1 MNIKQLITYAS
12 SMLLISA
19 LSTQALLP
27 ASASS
32 APEKVN
38 VQLTFNSTGLM
49 TSSQDAIIKN
59 GVSYLSSSLLTN
71 YAKLEM
77 RWDQSGNRVEFTGF
91 DKRLAIRV
99 GSHTGLLDGKTVE
112 LGAAPFLFKDELYLP
127 AKFVVTALQGGAVHW
142 ESKTRTIQAD
152 HLHRYP
158 GMSENF
164 EGTLYSLSYDTG
176 DLFVSS
182 GKENKRKVANLGT
195 GLDIVHFKF
204 EHTSQG
210 LVILRVFNVYGEPHL
225 YTDDFIL
232 LLKNGSVFRQANIGF
247 HNTFGEPALW
257 ADGKLL
263 LNDGHTLRIIED
275 GTGKVLE
282 TVHLSSLMGTSG
294 DNMVSYNVEA
304 WYPDIALIRPTDTG
318 FLTLVDRSTG
328 NQTLLYKE
336 LFKWNEQQQDE
347 VNDPM
352 FPGDHVY
359 FTGRSGDKLNF
370 NHTRGNV
377 TQKFTHTLT
386 AEK

>member
-1 MNIKQLITYAS
+1 MI
-12 SMLLISA
+12 
-19 LSTQALLP
+19 
-27 ASASS
+27 
-32 APEKVN
+32 
-38 VQLTFNSTGLM
+38 
-49 TSSQDAIIKN
+49 SSQDAIIKN

-77 RWDQSGNRVEFTGF
+77 RWNQSGNRIEFTGF
-91 DKRLAIRV
+91 DKRLVIRI
-99 GSHTGLLDGKTVE
+99 GSHTGLLDGKSVD
-112 LGAAPFLFKDELYLP
+112 LGSAPFLYKDELYLP
-127 AKFVVTALQGGAVHW
+127 AKFVVKALQGGAVHW
-142 ESKTRTIQAD
+142 DPKTRTLQAD

-164 EGTLYSLSYDTG
+164 EGALYSLSYDTG

-182 GKENKRKVANLGT
+182 GKGNKQKIANLGT

-204 EHTSQG
+204 EHTPQG
-210 LVILRVFNVYGEPHL
+210 LVVLRVFNIYGEPHL

-232 LLKNGSVFRQANIGF
+232 LLKNGSVIRQANIGF

-282 TVHLSSLMGTSG
+282 TVNLSSLMGTSG
-294 DNMVSYNVEA
+294 DNLVSYNVEA

-318 FLTLVDRSTG
+318 LLTLVNRSTG

-336 LFKWNEQQQDE
+336 FLKWNEQQPDE

-359 FTGRSGDKLNF
+359 FTGRSGNKLNF

-386 AEK
+386 TEK